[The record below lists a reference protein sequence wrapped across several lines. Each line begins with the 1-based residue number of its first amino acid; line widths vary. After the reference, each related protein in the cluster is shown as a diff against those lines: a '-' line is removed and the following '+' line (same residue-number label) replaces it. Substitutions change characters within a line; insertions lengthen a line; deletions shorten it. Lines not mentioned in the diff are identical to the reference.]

1 MKEIK
6 KEDDKVSLKSSRK
19 FSRNYKQGRR
29 YKSKIISKNLTF
41 EGRTEEIKGDI
52 FHYSDA
58 RQADSYTNTIKEI
71 VQNVDTIYK
80 YGGDIRYLVEN
91 LKALMLNIPE
101 SLSDTVTISEK

>member
-29 YKSKIISKNLTF
+29 YKSKRISKNPTF
-41 EGRTEEIKGDI
+41 EGRTEEIKGDT

-71 VQNVDTIYK
+71 FQNVDTMYK
-80 YGGDIRYLVEN
+80 YTEEIF
-91 LKALMLNIPE
+91 AI
-101 SLSDTVTISEK
+101 